1 MRNLF
6 LLALVLLP
14 LLLKS
19 QTQDL
24 LLAGPMLGYNEHREQ
39 LIWLEVSPVV
49 KEVNIRYWEKS
60 KPDKTYEK
68 HYSGKLGQDYN
79 PVKITLTNLD
89 MDTEYEFDIY
99 LDGKKQDRIYN
110 QSFKTRL
117 LWQWRMPAPGF
128 SFLFGSC
135 VYINDSIS
143 DRPGKPYGQST
154 GILKSMLAQP
164 SDFMLWGGDNI
175 YFREMDW
182 ETRTG
187 IYYRYAYSRK
197 NPELRALLASRP
209 NYAIW
214 DDHDYGPND
223 SDKGYKMKQVT
234 LQAFKDHW
242 GNNTYGERKNPG
254 IYTNFNWS
262 DAEFFMLDD
271 RYYRS
276 NNKTKDSING
286 KVNKSKAYFGHK
298 QIEWLKNNLLASR
311 ATFKFIVNGNQMLNV
326 NSQHESFAHFNK
338 EYQELIDF
346 IKTYQIEGVV
356 FLTGDRHFSE
366 IIKLH
371 PGEFYPLYDI
381 TSSSITARTY
391 TNILETPEGDNPLRV
406 GNYIT
411 SENNFMLISVTG
423 PRKSRVLT
431 VQCFNRENKLLWTF
445 SIDENELR
453 IKR

>member
-6 LLALVLLP
+6 VFALFLIPV
-14 LLLKS
+14 LLKS
-19 QTQDL
+19 QTQTQL
-24 LLAGPMLGYNEHREQ
+24 IAGPMLGYNEHREQ
-39 LIWLEVSPVV
+39 LIWLEVSP
-49 KEVNIRYWEKS
+49 EVREVTIHYWKKNQPGE
-60 KPDKTYEK
+60 TYTK
-68 HYSGKLGQDYN
+68 KYNGPLGNDYN
-79 PVKITLTNLD
+79 PVKIILTNLE
-89 MDTEYEFDIY
+89 MDTEYEYDIY
-99 LDGKKQDRIYN
+99 LNKQKQKRVYN

-117 LWQWRMPAPGF
+117 LWQWRMPAPDF

-154 GILKSMLAQP
+154 AILKTMLAQP
-164 SDFMLWGGDNI
+164 TDFMLWGGDNI

-223 SDKGYKMKQVT
+223 SDKGYKMKQTT

-242 GNNTYGERKNPG
+242 GNNMYGEKKNPG
-254 IYTNFNWS
+254 IYTNFKWS
-262 DAEFFMLDD
+262 DAEFFLMDD

-276 NNKTKDSING
+276 NNKTKDTIHG

-298 QIEWLKNNLLASR
+298 QMEWLKNNLLASR

-326 NSQHESFAHFNK
+326 NSHHESFAHFKK
-338 EYQELIDF
+338 EYNELLDF

-356 FLTGDRHFSE
+356 FLSGDRHFSE
-366 IIKLH
+366 IIKLQ
-371 PGEFYPLYDI
+371 PKGFYPLYDI

-391 TNILETPEGDNPLRV
+391 TNIGKSPEGNNPLRL
-406 GNYIT
+406 GEYIT
-411 SENNFMLISVTG
+411 SENNFMLITVSG
-423 PRKSRVLT
+423 PRKLRVLT
-431 VQCFNRENKLLWTF
+431 IQNFNSENKLLWEF
-445 SIDENELR
+445 SIEENELR